1 MGNITSTFLRG
12 LGVILPVALTIWVVI
27 WLATATE
34 ALLKPLFLL
43 ILPEAYYLPGLGLVT
58 GLALAY
64 AVGVLV
70 NVFFVRSLW
79 EAFQNVIERI
89 PLVKTIF
96 AAIRDFFD
104 FFSSAPTGEDS
115 MVVKVNF
122 GNNSH
127 VIGFVTDQNPSDAL
141 TGGDGADRIAVYL
154 PLSYMIGGITLLV
167 PRTEVESLPI
177 GAEEAMRLVLTAGI
191 QKRD

>member
-70 NVFFVRSLW
+70 NVFFVRTLW
-79 EAFQNVIERI
+79 EAFQNGIERI

-104 FFSSAPTGEDS
+104 FFSSAPTGENS
-115 MVVKVNF
+115 MVVKVNV
-122 GNNSH
+122 GNDSY
-127 VIGFVTDQNPSDAL
+127 VIGFVTDQNPSSMMTDSD
-141 TGGDGADRIAVYL
+141 TTSRIAVYL
-154 PLSYMIGGITLLV
+154 PLSYMIGGITLMV
-167 PRTEVESLPI
+167 PRSAVETLPI

>member
-12 LGVILPVALTIWVVI
+12 LGVILPVALTIWVMI

-104 FFSSAPTGEDS
+104 FFS
-115 MVVKVNF
+115 F
-122 GNNSH
+122 
-127 VIGFVTDQNPSDAL
+127 
-141 TGGDGADRIAVYL
+141 R
-154 PLSYMIGGITLLV
+154 
-167 PRTEVESLPI
+167 EVFFC
-177 GAEEAMRLVLTAGI
+177 
-191 QKRD
+191 